1 MIFWSETLAGGFLV
15 EEEYNYLCRRV
26 MKLKEIIDLLDVVSL
41 TGDLETE
48 FDGLSSDSR
57 TIEAGDIFFAI
68 EGSRTSGDRYIEDAI
83 SKGAVA
89 IVTEVM
95 RDIPQVPVIQ
105 VADIRNG
112 LGLAAHHYF
121 GNPASSMICTGITGT
136 NGKTTTSY
144 LVDAIMKERY
154 GNTAVMGTLGMVS
167 GDSRQDF
174 GLTTPESTVIASEL
188 AVLRNEGCRAVTM
201 EVSSHGL
208 VLGRV
213 AGLEFDLA
221 VFTNLSRD
229 HLDFHGDMES
239 YLEAKL
245 SLFRSL
251 GFGKK
256 VGKGVVNMDDAHGKF
271 FVDVTSME
279 TLTYG
284 IDRKNV
290 DVKATEYRLSPGG
303 SDVTVRTPRGE
314 IRFRLNLP
322 GKFNISNA
330 LAAIT
335 SAIAMDVGDEE
346 IIRGIESVQSV
357 RGRMEI
363 VEGKGIRVVIDY
375 AHTPQALENLLTTL
389 RDIYNGHLI
398 TVVGCGGERD
408 VEKRPLMGE
417 VAARLSHELI
427 ITSDNPRG
435 EDPDVIL
442 DDLENGVR
450 GVRNDFTRMVDRK
463 TAIRHAIER
472 AQRGDVVVIAGKGH
486 EDYQI
491 IGSKRHHFD
500 DREVARRIL
509 GCMVDNEK
517 RCEEPA

>member
-1 MIFWSETLAGGFLV
+1 MIFWSETLAGGYLV

-26 MKLKEIIDLLDVVSL
+26 MKVKEIIDLLDVVSW

-57 TIEAGDIFFAI
+57 TIEAGDVFFAI
-68 EGSRTSGDRYIEDAI
+68 EGSRTSGDRYIDDAI
-83 SKGAVA
+83 NKGAVA
-89 IVTEVM
+89 IVTEVL
-95 RDIPQVPVIQ
+95 RDIPQIPVIQ

-112 LGLAAHHYF
+112 MGLVAHHYY
-121 GNPASSMICTGITGT
+121 GNPSRSMICTGITGT

-144 LVDAIMKERY
+144 LVDAILRQRY

-174 GLTTPESTVIASEL
+174 GLTTPESTVIACEL
-188 AVLRNEGCRAVTM
+188 AELRRGGCRAVTM

-221 VFTNLSRD
+221 IFTNLSRD

-251 GFGKK
+251 GFGSKTA
-256 VGKGVVNMDDAHGKF
+256 KGIVNLDDGHGRF
-271 FVDVTSME
+271 FIDVTSME
-279 TLTYG
+279 TVTFG
-284 IDRKNV
+284 IDREDA

-303 SDVTVRTPRGE
+303 SDIAVRTPRGE
-314 IRFRLNLP
+314 LRLRLNLP

-330 LAAIT
+330 LAAIA
-335 SAIAMDVGDEE
+335 SGIALDVGEEE
-346 IIRGIESVQSV
+346 IIRGLESVESV

-375 AHTPQALENLLTTL
+375 AHTPEALENLLSTL
-389 RDIYNGHLI
+389 KDIYGGNLI

-450 GVRNDFTRMVDRK
+450 VVRNDFTRMVDRRV
-463 TAIRHAIER
+463 AIRFAIDR
-472 AQRGDVVVIAGKGH
+472 AKRGDVVVIAGKGH

-500 DREVARRIL
+500 DREEARKIL
-509 GCMVDNEK
+509 GCMVDNEEK
-517 RCEEPA
+517 CEEPA